1 MSLPDSVLAIIRATV
16 PQVTVFDAGVPDEDE
31 STTIPDRFGVYWP
44 DGGTVEN
51 DQVSQDPTGELF
63 RFQFNAVAPD
73 RGMADWIARTV
84 KSGIV
89 NIKPLVPGYQCGR
102 IQHEF
107 SLPAQIDEQVLSK
120 RRVLLISRYTLL
132 AEQI

>member
-1 MSLPDSVLAIIRATV
+1 MTLPDAVLALIQGLPDMVR
-16 PQVTVFDAGVPDEDE
+16 VFDSGVPDEDE
-31 STTIPDRFGVYWP
+31 STVIPDRFAVYWP
-44 DGGTVEN
+44 DTGTVESS
-51 DQVSQDPTGELF
+51 QVSMDPTGDLF
-63 RFQFNAVAPD
+63 RFQVNAVAPD

-84 KSGIV
+84 RDGIV
-89 NIKPLVPGYQCGR
+89 GVKPRVPGYQCGR

-107 SLPAQIDEQVLSK
+107 SLPAQRDEQVLSK